1 MEENIVNRLRNR
13 LADARSLG
21 LNVRLE
27 LLDNQ
32 SATWCEIAG
41 IPTLFVDLSQPAGE
55 QLQQV
60 DDALQSFHQDRAS
73 FPYPIRYRKPFAK
86 GSLTTLQQW
95 VLQLQTPLLT

>member
-1 MEENIVNRLRNR
+1 MIMEENIVNRLRNR

-27 LLDNQ
+27 PLDNQ

-73 FPYPIRYRKPFAK
+73 FPIQSDIETRSPRAA
-86 GSLTTLQQW
+86 
-95 VLQLQTPLLT
+95 

>member
-27 LLDNQ
+27 PLENQ

-60 DDALQSFHQDRAS
+60 DDALQSDRTS
-73 FPYPIRYRKPFAK
+73 FPIQSDIENRSPRAA
-86 GSLTTLQQW
+86 
-95 VLQLQTPLLT
+95 

>member
-73 FPYPIRYRKPFAK
+73 FPIQSDIENRSPRAA
-86 GSLTTLQQW
+86 
-95 VLQLQTPLLT
+95 

>member
-21 LNVRLE
+21 LKVRLE
-27 LLDNQ
+27 PLDNQ

-60 DDALQSFHQDRAS
+60 DDALQSFHQDRAR
-73 FPYPIRYRKPFAK
+73 FPIQSDIENRSPRAA
-86 GSLTTLQQW
+86 
-95 VLQLQTPLLT
+95 